1 MLKAVCVFD
10 TGGKLR
16 AQCQTSVTSS
26 TITSWH
32 TLIIENHE
40 WSSHGV
46 TALQSRLQ
54 FSRGTRQQARTCDRL
69 QLDPLVSSE
78 QTTNP
83 PVRVI
88 YNLPKPDIYASA
100 DAPDLT
106 PPRGGLEPDR
116 SGGWKENMKT
126 NVRGLLWTP
135 PPRLPSPCRLYLWAQ
150 ACSTSAMVFGASRE
164 RTRGAPG
171 CWITTSSSI
180 LTPRPRKRF
189 GARSL
194 SSLMYKPGIEQRK
207 IRRRWPIKRKL
218 ALGQKSK

>member
-1 MLKAVCVFD
+1 MSDL
-10 TGGKLR
+10 
-16 AQCQTSVTSS
+16 
-26 TITSWH
+26 H
-32 TLIIENHE
+32 N
-40 WSSHGV
+40 GV

-100 DAPDLT
+100 DAPDLSQT
-106 PPRGGLEPDR
+106 PPQGGGLEPDR

-126 NVRGLLWTP
+126 NVRGRRAR
-135 PPRLPSPCRLYLWAQ
+135 PPRAASISGRRPAPPRRWSSVHRGRGPEERRAAGSPRRPRSWRP
-150 ACSTSAMVFGASRE
+150 GRE
-164 RTRGAPG
+164 NALAPG
-171 CWITTSSSI
+171 RCPRWCTS
-180 LTPRPRKRF
+180 L
-189 GARSL
+189 GQN
-194 SSLMYKPGIEQRK
+194 GGK
-207 IRRRWPIKRKL
+207 IRRRRPIKRKL